1 MNGFFPQSIQSRT
14 ELELIANVKNQIVGA
29 KNSNP
34 IIGCVQDGVTGSYL
48 ISLDDVK
55 MTGKEAHWIL
65 SKAEG
70 ANLYKLDK
78 NKIYTGK
85 EIYSMIIPD
94 GINSFKKKGDKYSF
108 QVKDGKLKTGVLD
121 KSQVADKANSLTH
134 FVYDKK
140 GGEAARMFLDDT
152 QRTVLNYLI
161 YRGFT
166 VGFGDCFIKKEIDT
180 KLHDTI
186 IKSVL
191 DNQFDI
197 TSMENQGN
205 VISYDTYEDSLQ
217 SAMTAVGGNTFGM
230 VEKNLDKNNNFY
242 IMSLG
247 AKAKGKGVNI
257 GQIVS
262 CLGQQTTEGK
272 RVQKKVNGRT
282 LSHFAYNDDTAFARG
297 FVGSSYL
304 EGMKGYEYFFHS
316 VSGRE
321 GMITIALKSV
331 TWETPIVILE
341 NNKPVYT
348 EIGKWIDNLLDNN
361 PDEIELHKERNMELL
376 KLKHSV
382 IIPTMDY
389 DGNVSWAEVTDITR
403 HDPGQQLYKITTH
416 GGREVIVTESKSL
429 LVWND
434 RLNQF
439 REELTPNIKEGDFV
453 PVTNTLE
460 ESPVVLEKVNL
471 EDYLN
476 KKDYLYGTDYHNA
489 IKSMKKAM
497 KNRAKIPAGWWNDNN
512 GKSFTLPFDSKARL
526 QRCLV
531 RSNQNNI
538 KENCVYPFHA
548 FRNSSEIKDTFDFTY
563 DNGMFLGLFLAEGN
577 VNKSTINIT
586 NVEPKIKDFVKKW
599 FDSNN
604 IKWSEYNRTNNYG
617 GRSETIRGTSSVFG
631 DFLKAFVGH
640 RAENKFIPSEIFIA
654 PLEFIKGLLSGY
666 FSGDGYISKNSIKA
680 ASASKRLIEG
690 VNMLCSRL
698 GIFGRVSTVIMKKN
712 NLGTKNIKPSYNLII
727 AAQWAKK
734 FSEEIELIHPEKQLK
749 SISKKWNNSHRNFK
763 THNDVVL
770 DKIVK
775 IELVDV
781 KEHPKVYD
789 LTIPKTYNFGLANG
803 LQVRDTSSTGYIQRK
818 LIKALEDLRVTYDG
832 TVRNSNGTLVEY
844 NYGNTGID
852 QLVQSSNKIYTILY
866 SNKDIEEK
874 LGMSDK
880 ELKQSKSDKKTNEK
894 YISIMKELRDKIRR
908 NSIDSVMNYKTIEDS
923 FLLPVNLYRIVQD
936 KSDDNRKVKFDLSY
950 QYILDKIEQI
960 LIDDKTS
967 LMSKQAKFQEEDE
980 RSSKTIFKLALMEYL
995 SPKKC
1000 LFEYNLNKQQ
1010 FDEIIEE
1017 VKIAFL
1023 KAVVN
1028 PGEMV
1033 GVITAQSIGE
1043 PVTQLNLDSKHSAGM
1058 AKGASKA
1065 NSGVPRIEEIL
1076 SYSKNI
1082 KTPMAS
1088 LYLKEPNNDK
1098 LAFRITNYLN
1108 QIKIGDLISKA
1119 EIYYYNDTNN
1129 ELDEMLKND
1138 KVGNPFFFNN
1148 QRKNIEQFPWIFRL
1162 ELDRETLLDK
1172 DVVLLDIKTKLTLF
1186 YYNVIQDIKSMKKDQ
1201 KEIWEN
1207 IIAGAVLSN
1216 QDTSDIPTIHIRL
1229 GFNNFNF
1236 PMITKLLKIFLN
1248 DVYLKG
1254 VNGITSAFNSKDIMI
1269 DMNDKTGEIDFKQ
1282 DYDNVI
1288 TTEGINLEE
1297 IRLIKGIDQERIFI
1311 NDIALVY
1318 KMFGIEGARNIL
1330 ITELKRTFSGGGA
1343 EFNYQ
1348 HLVVLA
1354 DLMSY
1359 TGEIISIDR
1368 HGTNKME
1375 LDPLA
1380 RASFERTM
1388 EHFVN
1393 AAIYNQKDR
1402 VKATSS
1408 RIMTGRVIPGGTGSF
1423 ELLLD
1428 TNKLANSEFLDDEY
1442 QGRVNFDAFKDN
1454 ELFKDIMENDEVN
1467 IDSLT
1472 SK

>member
-1 MNGFFPQSIQSRT
+1 M
-14 ELELIANVKNQIVGA
+14 
-29 KNSNP
+29 
-34 IIGCVQDGVTGSYL
+34 
-48 ISLDDVK
+48 
-55 MTGKEAHWIL
+55 
-65 SKAEG
+65 
-70 ANLYKLDK
+70 
-78 NKIYTGK
+78 
-85 EIYSMIIPD
+85 
-94 GINSFKKKGDKYSF
+94 
-108 QVKDGKLKTGVLD
+108 
-121 KSQVADKANSLTH
+121 
-134 FVYDKK
+134 
-140 GGEAARMFLDDT
+140 
-152 QRTVLNYLI
+152 
-161 YRGFT
+161 
-166 VGFGDCFIKKEIDT
+166 
-180 KLHDTI
+180 
-186 IKSVL
+186 
-191 DNQFDI
+191 
-197 TSMENQGN
+197 
-205 VISYDTYEDSLQ
+205 
-217 SAMTAVGGNTFGM
+217 
-230 VEKNLDKNNNFY
+230 
-242 IMSLG
+242 
-247 AKAKGKGVNI
+247 
-257 GQIVS
+257 
-262 CLGQQTTEGK
+262 
-272 RVQKKVNGRT
+272 
-282 LSHFAYNDDTAFARG
+282 
-297 FVGSSYL
+297 
-304 EGMKGYEYFFHS
+304 
-316 VSGRE
+316 
-321 GMITIALKSV
+321 
-331 TWETPIVILE
+331 
-341 NNKPVYT
+341 
-348 EIGKWIDNLLDNN
+348 DNN

-382 IIPTMDY
+382 VIPTMDY

-403 HDPGQQLYKITTH
+403 HDPGQQLYKIKTH

-460 ESPVVLEKVNL
+460 QSPVIIKNINDFE
-471 EDYLN
+471 LN
-476 KKDYLYGTDYHNA
+476 Y
-489 IKSMKKAM
+489 
-497 KNRAKIPAGWWNDNN
+497 NN
-512 GKSFTLPFDSKARL
+512 GV
-526 QRCLV
+526 LV
-531 RSNQNNI
+531 
-538 KENCVYPFHA
+538 
-548 FRNSSEIKDTFDFTY
+548 
-563 DNGMFLGLFLAEGN
+563 GMFLADEKTNISEKNYNSIGN
-577 VNKSTINIT
+577 LIT
-586 NVEPKIKDFVKKW
+586 NKI
-599 FDSNN
+599 
-604 IKWSEYNRTNNYG
+604 
-617 GRSETIRGTSSVFG
+617 
-631 DFLKAFVGH
+631 L
-640 RAENKFIPSEIFIA
+640 PSEFFIS
-654 PLEFIKGLLSGY
+654 PNDFIKGLLSS
-666 FSGDGYISKNSIKA
+666 FVSFVGDLTENSIKIK
-680 ASASKRLIEG
+680 SESYRLIEG
-690 VNMLCSRL
+690 ITMLCSRL
-698 GIFGRVSTVIMKKN
+698 GIFGSISEESNQTSLV
-712 NLGTKNIKPSYNLII
+712 I

-734 FSEEIELIHPEKQLK
+734 FSEEVKLIHPEKQQKL
-749 SISKKWNNSHRNFK
+749 IAKKWAESHRNFK
-763 THNDVVL
+763 SHNDVVL

-866 SNKDIEEK
+866 SNKDIENK

-880 ELKQSKSDKKTNEK
+880 ELKQSKSDKKVNSK
-894 YISIMKELRDKIRR
+894 YVSMMIELRDKVRR

-950 QYILDKIEQI
+950 QYILTKIEEI
-960 LIDDKTS
+960 LTDDKTS
-967 LMSKQAKFQEEDE
+967 LMSKQAKFQEVDE
-980 RSSKTIFKLALMEYL
+980 TSSKTIFKLALMEYL

-1000 LFEYNLNKQQ
+1000 LFEYNLNKEQ
-1010 FDEIIEE
+1010 FDEIVEE

-1082 KTPMAS
+1082 KTPMVS

-1119 EIYYYNDTNN
+1119 EIYYYNDTKSD
-1129 ELDEMLKND
+1129 LDEMLKND
-1138 KVGNPFFFNN
+1138 KVENPFFFNN
-1148 QRKNIEQFPWIFRL
+1148 QRKNIEQFPWVFRL

-1186 YYNVIQDIKSMKKDQ
+1186 YYNVVQDIKSMKKDQ

-1207 IIAGAVLSN
+1207 IIGGAVLSN
-1216 QDTSDIPTIHIRL
+1216 LDTSDVPTIHIRL
-1229 GFNNFNF
+1229 GFINFNF

-1269 DMNDKTGEIDFKQ
+1269 DINDKTGEIDFRQ
-1282 DYDNVI
+1282 DYDNII
-1288 TTEGINLEE
+1288 TTEGINMDE

-1318 KMFGIEGARNIL
+1318 NTFGIEGARNIL

-1343 EFNYQ
+1343 DFNYQ

-1393 AAIYNQKDR
+1393 ASIYNQKDR

-1428 TNKLANSEFLDDEY
+1428 TNKIANSEFLDDEY

-1454 ELFKDIMENDEVN
+1454 ELFKDIMENDDLNV
-1467 IDSLT
+1467 DFLT
-1472 SK
+1472 